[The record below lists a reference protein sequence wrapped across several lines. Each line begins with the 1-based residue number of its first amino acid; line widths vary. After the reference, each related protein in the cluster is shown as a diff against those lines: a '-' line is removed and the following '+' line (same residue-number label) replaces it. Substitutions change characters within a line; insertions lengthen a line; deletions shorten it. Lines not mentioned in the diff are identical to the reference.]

1 MLIDSLIAC
10 VIVAI
15 ALLVS
20 MPFAKSGGDNGQ
32 GVTQTGLVILNA
44 KLTAIH
50 LAKPTQVTI
59 VNQQL
64 AGLRVPFDDCDL
76 RFTSRGTA
84 SKAGTR
90 FRSSGSLTLR
100 PGEGGIGYPWW

>member
-32 GVTQTGLVILNA
+32 GVTQTGLLFSM
-44 KLTAIH
+44 
-50 LAKPTQVTI
+50 P
-59 VNQQL
+59 
-64 AGLRVPFDDCDL
+64 
-76 RFTSRGTA
+76 S
-84 SKAGTR
+84 
-90 FRSSGSLTLR
+90 
-100 PGEGGIGYPWW
+100 